1 MIVGAP
7 CEEPGGVNEC
17 GAICLSKEQGNE
29 LVRGGGV
36 VAAWY
41 RYYVSKWEK
50 SIRANKQNCHEY
62 DVVVR
67 QAVYRKL
74 DGVHMC
80 TRSGAGAGGGGV
92 GIC

>member
-1 MIVGAP
+1 MLVIVGAP

-41 RYYVSKWEK
+41 RYYVSKWGR
-50 SIRANKQNCHEY
+50 RASGLISKTVMSTTWLSGKQ
-62 DVVVR
+62 
-67 QAVYRKL
+67 
-74 DGVHMC
+74 C
-80 TRSGAGAGGGGV
+80 TGNLMAF
-92 GIC
+92 ICAQDLALMQEEE